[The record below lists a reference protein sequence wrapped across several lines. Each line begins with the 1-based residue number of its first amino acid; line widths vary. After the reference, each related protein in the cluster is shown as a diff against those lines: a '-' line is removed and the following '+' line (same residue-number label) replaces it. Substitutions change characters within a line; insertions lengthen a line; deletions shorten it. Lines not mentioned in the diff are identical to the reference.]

1 LRVGVSCRLP
11 VWGQPGFPLCANAIS
26 IGSPELRNQI
36 FHFIYALAMNAERL
50 KLL

>member
-1 LRVGVSCRLP
+1 LPAASCQF
-11 VWGQPGFPLCANAIS
+11 GAAGFLPLCANAIS